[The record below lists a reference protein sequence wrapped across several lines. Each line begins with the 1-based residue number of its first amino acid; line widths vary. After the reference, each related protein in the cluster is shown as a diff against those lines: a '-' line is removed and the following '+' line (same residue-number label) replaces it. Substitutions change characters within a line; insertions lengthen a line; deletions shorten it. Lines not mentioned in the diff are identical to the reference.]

1 MQFET
6 ILPFLRPIEHL
17 ILDPDISEI
26 MVNADSR
33 IFIEKHGQL
42 LPVPGITISEQALC
56 AAVKNIARR
65 LGDDISEAKPILDSR
80 LPDGSRVAAVLPPCS
95 IDGIT
100 LTIRKFNTKHFTIAD
115 LTKNGT
121 LSAKTA
127 EFLRERVSNQ
137 QNILISGGTGTG
149 KTTLLNILAD
159 FIPDEERILLIEDTA
174 ELNIRKS
181 NLVRFETRRE
191 QAGIPA
197 VTVRDLLKAAL
208 RHRPDRI
215 IVGEVR
221 GGEAFDLLQALNTGH
236 SGSLC
241 TLHANSARQAIAR
254 FSDCVLQSGIE
265 LPHRAIMANIGNSVD
280 LLIHIA
286 RIRGR
291 RSIAEI
297 LTVEGFDSAN
307 EECRFRQIEVQ
318 TYCPVTS
325 NRDRQ

>member
-17 ILDPDISEI
+17 ILDPNISEI
-26 MVNADSR
+26 MVNAGSR
-33 IFIEKHGQL
+33 IFVEKSGQL
-42 LPVPGITISEQALC
+42 TPVPGITISEQALC

-100 LTIRKFNTKHFTIAD
+100 LTIRKFNTRHFTMAD
-115 LTKNGT
+115 LIANGT
-121 LSAKTA
+121 LSANTA
-127 EFLRERVSNQ
+127 DFLREKVVNC

-191 QAGIPA
+191 QSGLPV
-197 VTVRDLLKAAL
+197 VTMRDLLKAAL

-221 GGEAFDLLQALNTGH
+221 GGEAFDLLQVLNTGH

-241 TLHANSARQAIAR
+241 TVHANSARQAIAR
-254 FSDCVLQSGIE
+254 FTDCVLQSGIE
-265 LPHRAIMANIGNSVD
+265 LPHRAILANIGNSVD
-280 LLIHIA
+280 LILHIT
-286 RIRGR
+286 RVRGR
-291 RSIAEI
+291 RCISEI
-297 LTVEGFDSAN
+297 VSVKGFKGG
-307 EECRFRQIEVQ
+307 EIECD
-318 TYCPVTS
+318 VTQLIS
-325 NRDRQ
+325 

>member
-1 MQFET
+1 
-6 ILPFLRPIEHL
+6 
-17 ILDPDISEI
+17 
-26 MVNADSR
+26 MVNAGSR
-33 IFIEKHGQL
+33 IFVEKNGQL
-42 LPVPGITISEQALC
+42 TPVPGITISEQALC

-100 LTIRKFNTKHFTIAD
+100 LTIRKFNTRHFTIAD
-115 LTKNGT
+115 LIANAT
-121 LSAKTA
+121 LSPNTA
-127 EFLRERVSNQ
+127 AFLREKVVNC

-191 QAGIPA
+191 QSGLSA
-197 VTVRDLLKAAL
+197 VTMRDLLRAAL

-221 GGEAFDLLQALNTGH
+221 GGEAFDLLQVLNTGH

-241 TLHANSARQAIAR
+241 TVHANSARQAIAR
-254 FSDCVLQSGIE
+254 FTDCILQSGVE
-265 LPHRAIMANIGNSVD
+265 LPHRAILANIGSSVD
-280 LLIHIA
+280 LILHIT
-286 RIRGR
+286 RVRGR
-291 RSIAEI
+291 RCISEI
-297 LTVEGFDSAN
+297 VSVKGFKEG
-307 EECRFRQIEVQ
+307 EIECS
-318 TYCPVTS
+318 VTQLIS
-325 NRDRQ
+325 

>member
-6 ILPFLRPIEHL
+6 ILPFLRPIQHL

-33 IFIEKHGQL
+33 IFVEKNGQL
-42 LPVPGITISEQALC
+42 TPVPGITISEQALC

-100 LTIRKFNTKHFTIAD
+100 LTIRKFNTRHFTMAD
-115 LTKNGT
+115 LITNGT
-121 LSAKTA
+121 LSANTA
-127 EFLRERVSNQ
+127 DFLREKVVNC

-191 QAGIPA
+191 QSGLSA
-197 VTVRDLLKAAL
+197 VTMRDLLRAAL

-221 GGEAFDLLQALNTGH
+221 GGEAFDLLQVLNTGH

-241 TLHANSARQAIAR
+241 TVHANSARQAIAR
-254 FSDCVLQSGIE
+254 FTDCVLQSGVE
-265 LPHRAIMANIGNSVD
+265 LPHRAILANIGSSVD
-280 LLIHIA
+280 LILHIT
-286 RIRGR
+286 RVRGR
-291 RSIAEI
+291 RCISEI
-297 LTVEGFDSAN
+297 VSVKGFKEG
-307 EECRFRQIEVQ
+307 EIECS
-318 TYCPVTS
+318 VTQLIS
-325 NRDRQ
+325 

>member
-1 MQFET
+1 MEFET

-26 MVNADSR
+26 MVNAGSK
-33 IFIEKHGQL
+33 IFVEKNGL
-42 LPVPGITISEQALC
+42 LTAITGVTIPEQALL

-115 LTKNGT
+115 LIANGT

-127 EFLRERVSNQ
+127 EFLRERVSNR

-191 QAGIPA
+191 QAGILA

-241 TLHANSARQAIAR
+241 TLHANSASQAIAR
-254 FSDCVLQSGIE
+254 FSDCVLQSGVE
-265 LPHRAIMANIGNSVD
+265 LPHRAVRSNIANAVD
-280 LLIHIA
+280 LLLHIA
-286 RIRGR
+286 RVRGKR
-291 RSIAEI
+291 KLVEVLEI
-297 LTVEGFDSAN
+297 ESYDGDEYQFKTFN
-307 EECRFRQIEVQ
+307 E
-318 TYCPVTS
+318 T
-325 NRDRQ
+325 D

>member
-26 MVNADSR
+26 MVNADSP

-115 LTKNGT
+115 LIENGT

-127 EFLRERVSNQ
+127 EFLRERVSNR

-174 ELNIRKS
+174 ELNIRKG
-181 NLVRFETRRE
+181 NLVRFETRSE

-197 VTVRDLLKAAL
+197 ITVRDLLKAAL

-297 LTVEGFDSAN
+297 LAVQGFDSARD
-307 EECRFRQIEVQ
+307 ECRF
-318 TYCPVTS
+318 CPIDS
-325 NRDRQ
+325 